1 MSVRSRIR
9 KEFEGAKSA
18 DGAEALILE
27 DACKRVLPDG
37 FFLIILIAN
46 AEIFKSL

>member
-9 KEFEGAKSA
+9 EGFEGARSA
-18 DGAEALILE
+18 DDAEALILE
-27 DACKRVLPDG
+27 DARKRVLPDG
-37 FFLIILIAN
+37 FFLIMLIAN

>member
-1 MSVRSRIR
+1 MSVRTRIR
-9 KEFEGAKSA
+9 KEFGGAKSA

-27 DACKRVLPDG
+27 DARKRVLPDG